1 MGQSTR
7 VAVVCT
13 HLTCQLCTSQ
23 ARAVGSFPDA
33 FTEAFT
39 DKWRHTLHMAM
50 RIRMR
55 MRIPIPDTD
64 KRRHS
69 FRVGGPCRFFDDV
82 IVRAMIGS
90 PSMPDFNG

>member
-55 MRIPIPDTD
+55 MRIPIPIRTKGDIALGWGD
-64 KRRHS
+64 P
-69 FRVGGPCRFFDDV
+69 VGSL
-82 IVRAMIGS
+82 MMS
-90 PSMPDFNG
+90 LSEQ